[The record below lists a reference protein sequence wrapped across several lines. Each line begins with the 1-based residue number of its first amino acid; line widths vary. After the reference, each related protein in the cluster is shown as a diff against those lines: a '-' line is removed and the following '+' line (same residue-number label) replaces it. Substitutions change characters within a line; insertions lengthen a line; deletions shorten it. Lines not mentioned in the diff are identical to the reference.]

1 MMAALTDIEFAD
13 TRLSSDALY
22 FMSSDLDSSK
32 GQQLRND
39 FQDTLKTMDMLGFTE
54 DQKKDIFQILSLLIH
69 MGNIR
74 FTQEEDHCRIDT
86 DDQRIC
92 N

>member
-1 MMAALTDIEFAD
+1 MMAALMDIEFAD

-32 GQQLRND
+32 GQLRDD
-39 FQDTLKTMDMLGFTE
+39 FRDTLKAMDMLGFTKN
-54 DQKKDIFQILSLLIH
+54 QKKNIFQVLSLLIH
-69 MGNIR
+69 MNNIR
-74 FTQEEDHCRIDT
+74 FTQEDDHCRINT
-86 DDQRIC
+86 NDQRIC